1 MKSQQLRDLRRDAT
15 TPIFYESR
23 ADLEKKY
30 KVSQVVDKI
39 RRSLGDNDIDSVIDK
54 YYIESEIPPADVLTE
69 LGLWEHLA
77 RVPLPVL
84 LISAAGLGYA
94 VCKYFKF

>member
-1 MKSQQLRDLRRDAT
+1 MNSQQLRDLRRDAT
-15 TPIFYESR
+15 APVFYESR

-69 LGLWEHLA
+69 LGLWEHLS
-77 RVPLPVL
+77 RIPLPAL
-84 LISAAGLGYA
+84 LIGIAALSYTA
-94 VCKYFKF
+94 CKYLTA